1 MSSSKEI
8 TKLSLRIAE
17 NLTSI
22 NISASILSIEDQC
35 FSQCF
40 NLSSISVDSDNL
52 QFASLDGIL
61 FSKNFQMLLC
71 FPSSH
76 QFFSYIIPTSVSLIG
91 NSAFSYCSNLR
102 SIIIPSSVTSIG
114 KSAFYRCSNL
124 QTITIPANVTSIG
137 ETVFT
142 GCSNLQTIIVES
154 NNLNYASQ
162 DGIFFTKDFQRLIC
176 FPSKHPF
183 STYTIPASVKSID
196 DSAFYECQ
204 TLRSITIP
212 SGVTS
217 IGDSLHFMN
226 VGWNF

>member
-1 MSSSKEI
+1 MCLANKTWLLFLKSQKWIQSQMKW
-8 TKLSLRIAE
+8 LH
-17 NLTSI
+17 I
-22 NISASILSIEDQC
+22 NWWNC
-35 FSQCF
+35 FYC
-40 NLSSISVDSDNL
+40 
-52 QFASLDGIL
+52 
-61 FSKNFQMLLC
+61 
-71 FPSSH
+71 
-76 QFFSYIIPTSVSLIG
+76 
-91 NSAFSYCSNLR
+91 CSN
-102 SIIIPSSVTSIG
+102 
-114 KSAFYRCSNL
+114 F
-124 QTITIPANVTSIG
+124 
-137 ETVFT
+137 
-142 GCSNLQTIIVES
+142 QTIIVES

-226 VGWNF
+226 GGWNFWRVLLIIVFSQL